1 MMLNEYKN
9 KIEVQKEVLSSLPR
23 NNNRNEKIYQ
33 IKIEELLEDYQKEKE
48 VVASEIKKR
57 RDRYLS
63 LEYDKSIDLLTKEIN
78 LLLPSIHLLNNYN
91 SSYEKSG
98 LDIILYELGHFYKT
112 DLEKVNKDIIKAL
125 TIFSTVGVTL
135 TEEDFNYSY
144 YSDKYMRKIL
154 LQSTSEEE
162 LKKHF
167 EEIYWK
173 CPNIITHITL
183 NLKHLYYKNKKKFD
197 LYYENKVKELEDKN
211 IIEKYKELYVEKEQK
226 VNNNAYLLQN
236 NFLEGKLN
244 IGDYTLDR
252 INKAYKSVIDYFPTE
267 KVNSDILKLYHSLIE
282 YKNYL
287 EFDYIINDIKE
298 LYKEKDKYKNIYNNK
313 KKEIDKLERT
323 LSKTN
328 RKVFRLILKGKQ
340 DKIDVLNSKI
350 NININNLK
358 NLYEE
363 LEKDYFLEKISLL
376 EDSTTIYDILL
387 LAVSNYNYLIEL
399 LKKSGREPEEINKLN
414 NFINNPHNSI
424 LNNILIEEE
433 KDLCM
438 LIMDRYNLFGFNLTK
453 EKLEKD
459 NIESLIKNLEIILN
473 SMVMNR
479 EGINENRIKFIEET
493 QYFE

>member
-1 MMLNEYKN
+1 MLNEYKN
-9 KIEVQKEVLSSLPR
+9 KIEVQKEVLLSLPR
-23 NNNRNEKIYQ
+23 NNNKNEKIYQ
-33 IKIEELLEDYQKEKE
+33 AKIGELLEELQKEKE
-48 VVASEIKKR
+48 VVASEIRKR

-63 LEYDKSIDLLTKEIN
+63 LEHDKSIDLLTKEID

-112 DLEKVNKDIIKAL
+112 DLEKVNKDIIKVL

-183 NLKHLYYKNKKKFD
+183 NLKYLYYKNKKKFD
-197 LYYENKVKELEDKN
+197 LYYENKVKELEDRN
-211 IIEKYKELYVEKEQK
+211 IIEAYKELYIEREQK
-226 VNNNAYLLQN
+226 VNNDAYLLQGS
-236 NFLEGKLN
+236 FLEGKLN
-244 IGDYTLDR
+244 IGDYTLDK
-252 INKAYKSVIDYFPTE
+252 INKAYKSVIEDLPSE
-267 KVNSDILKLYHSLIE
+267 KINSDILKLYHSLIE

-287 EFDYIINDIKE
+287 EFNYIINDIKE
-298 LYKEKDKYKNIYNNK
+298 LYKERDKYKNIYNNK
-313 KKEIDKLERT
+313 KKEIDKLERA

-328 RKVFRLILKGKQ
+328 KKVLKLISKGKQ

-363 LEKDYFLEKISLL
+363 LEKNYFLEKISLL

-387 LAVSNYNYLIEL
+387 LAISNYNYLIEL
-399 LKKSGREPEEINKLN
+399 LKKNEKDLEEINKLN

-433 KDLCM
+433 KDLSM

-459 NIESLIKNLEIILN
+459 NIENLIKDLEIILN
-473 SMVMNR
+473 SMAMNR
-479 EGINENRIKFIEET
+479 EGITENRIKFIKET
-493 QYFE
+493 QYLE